1 MTPAHPQLDLFWDD
15 AVTRYDFGPGHPMD
29 PVRLSLTMALV
40 RAFGLD
46 RLPGVTVRAAPPAGD
61 STLALVHEPGY
72 VDAVRRVAASGGPDL
87 PHGLG
92 TEDNPAFAAMH
103 EASALIAGQSVAG
116 AEAVWRAAPRTGAAS
131 GGRAVNFAGGLHHAM
146 PGSASGFCVYND
158 AALAVARL
166 LELGAERVA
175 YVDVDVHHGDGVQRV
190 FWDDPRV
197 LTISLHEHPRTLF
210 PQTGWAE
217 ETGGP
222 SAEGS
227 AVNLP
232 LPAGTGDAG
241 WLRAFHAVV
250 PQLLAAFRPQ
260 ALVTQHGADTHLDDP
275 LAHLAVSLDAQRAV
289 ALALAGLADEHADGR
304 WLALGG
310 GGYAV
315 ADVVPRSWTHVVA
328 IAAGRPIAPETA
340 VPEEWRAEVL
350 RRTRQQGP
358 LRMTDGMSAEW
369 KDFDAGYDPA
379 DRLDQA
385 VLATRKAVFPHHGLL
400 P

>member
-1 MTPAHPQLDLFWDD
+1 MTSLQLFWDE
-15 AVTRYDFGPGHPMD
+15 AETRYDFGRGHPMD

-46 RLPGVTVRAAPPAGD
+46 RLPGVTVTAAPAAGD

-72 VDAVRRVAASGGPDL
+72 VAAVRKAAETGEPD
-87 PHGLG
+87 PGRGLG
-92 TEDNPAFAAMH
+92 TEDNPAFPAMH
-103 EASALIAGQSVAG
+103 EASALIAGQSVA
-116 AEAVWRAAPRTGAAS
+116 AAQAVWHGS
-131 GGRAVNFAGGLHHAM
+131 RAVNFAGGLHHAM
-146 PGSASGFCVYND
+146 PGAASGFCVYND

-175 YVDVDVHHGDGVQRV
+175 YVDVDVHHGDGVEAV
-190 FWDDPRV
+190 FRDDPRV

-210 PQTGWAE
+210 PQTGWP
-217 ETGGP
+217 TDVGGP
-222 SAEGS
+222 GAEGS
-227 AVNLP
+227 AANVA

-260 ALVTQHGADTHLDDP
+260 VLVSQHGADTHIEDP

-289 ALALAGLADEHADGR
+289 AASIAELAERHAGGR

-315 ADVVPRSWTHVVA
+315 ADVVPRTWTHLVA

-340 VPEEWRAEVL
+340 TPEDWRAEVF
-350 RRTRQQGP
+350 RRTGQRAP
-358 LRMTDGMSAEW
+358 ERMTDGADGAW
-369 KDFDAGYDPA
+369 KDFDGGYDPA
-379 DRLDQA
+379 NRLDQA
-385 VLATRKAVFPHHGLL
+385 VLATRRAVFPHHGLL
-400 P
+400 V